1 MVRFRVVKGSHVL
14 LAIAVMALLAAAGIM
29 LLGSSPNGDAV
40 RQAGAGVVETFA
52 SVLKDLE
59 GLNQGS
65 ELNSASA
72 LDEAKPDGNASATEL
87 GLAGNAAAFTIEILP
102 DPSPT
107 PAPTNGKR
115 ILIYHTHTHE
125 AYAQVEEDPY
135 EALETWRTLDG
146 EHSVV
151 RLGAAL
157 AEVLR
162 GKGYEVIHDQT
173 DHEQQDINSAYLRSL
188 ATLEGY
194 AAGGQDFDLIID
206 LHRDAYVEGLSP
218 CYRLD
223 GAEYAQLML
232 LVGRGDK
239 YGDADK
245 PDYEGNLAFAQR
257 LTAAINARED
267 GLCRNVTV
275 KQGRYNQHMFRR
287 AILVEVGHNENT
299 LAQALASIPVLGEAL
314 DDVLH
319 IYA

>member
-14 LAIAVMALLAAAGIM
+14 LAIAVVALLAAAGIM
-29 LLGSSPNGDAV
+29 LLGSSNGYAV
-40 RQAGAGVVETFA
+40 RQTGAGVVETFA
-52 SVLKDLE
+52 SILKVEAGSDEGSNE
-59 GLNQGS
+59 GLSGGD
-65 ELNSASA
+65 AA
-72 LDEAKPDGNASATEL
+72 AAAL
-87 GLAGNAAAFTIEILP
+87 GLAGLAGNDAAFTIEILP

-115 ILIYHTHTHE
+115 ILIYHTHSHE

-135 EALETWRTLDG
+135 EALEAWRTLDG

-151 RLGAAL
+151 RLGSAL
-157 AEVLR
+157 AEELR
-162 GKGYEVIHDQT
+162 AKGYAVIHDQT

-194 AAGGQDFDLIID
+194 AATGQDFDLIID

-218 CYRLD
+218 CYAGN

-239 YGDADK
+239 YSGADK

-257 LTAAINARED
+257 LTTAINARED

-275 KQGRYNQHMFRR
+275 KQGRYNQHMFHR

-299 LAQALASIPVLGEAL
+299 LAQALASIPVLCAAL
-314 DDVLH
+314 DEVLH

>member
-1 MVRFRVVKGSHVL
+1 MVRFRVVKGSHLL
-14 LAIAVMALLAAAGIM
+14 LAIAVAALLAAVGIM
-29 LLGSSPNGDAV
+29 LLGGVNGDGV

-52 SVLKDLE
+52 SILKSEAVEDDIDKASNGSGDAAVL
-59 GLNQGS
+59 
-65 ELNSASA
+65 
-72 LDEAKPDGNASATEL
+72 
-87 GLAGNAAAFTIEILP
+87 TIEVLP

-107 PAPTNGKR
+107 PMPTNGMR

-135 EALETWRTLDG
+135 VALETWRTLDG

-151 RLGAAL
+151 RLGGAL

-162 GKGYEVIHDQT
+162 NRGYEVVHDQT

-188 ATLEGY
+188 ETLEGY

-218 CYRLD
+218 CYSRD
-223 GAEYAQLML
+223 AAEYAQLML
-232 LVGRGDK
+232 LVGRGDS
-239 YGDADK
+239 YAGVDK
-245 PDYEGNLAFAQR
+245 PDYEGNLSFARR
-257 LTAAINARED
+257 LTSAINAREE

-314 DDVLH
+314 DEVLQ
-319 IYA
+319 ADA